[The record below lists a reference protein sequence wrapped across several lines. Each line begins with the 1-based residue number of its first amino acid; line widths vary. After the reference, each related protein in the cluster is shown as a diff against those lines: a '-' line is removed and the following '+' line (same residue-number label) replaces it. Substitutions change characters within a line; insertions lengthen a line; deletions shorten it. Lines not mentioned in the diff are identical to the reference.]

1 MYVLLTEVNCTRTYT
16 CQLLVRCFMG
26 CFIIMSF
33 RKAQKYQWTPIYGG
47 GLRKASAGSKCDM
60 ANAASKCDKWTL
72 CWSNPAGQYFNCTF
86 NDTAQ
91 CRRTSE
97 SQNGN
102 LSCYI
107 GMDVLGKLFDRNELR
122 RPTCSAYPF
131 ARCDRF
137 CVKVLVKN
145 LFGTSESDT
154 AGWNL
159 LHESKFL
166 I

>member
-1 MYVLLTEVNCTRTYT
+1 MQEVNVTWLTLQTNVTNELFVGRT
-16 CQLLVRCFMG
+16 
-26 CFIIMSF
+26 
-33 RKAQKYQWTPIYGG
+33 
-47 GLRKASAGSKCDM
+47 
-60 ANAASKCDKWTL
+60 
-72 CWSNPAGQYFNCTF
+72 PAGQYFNCTF